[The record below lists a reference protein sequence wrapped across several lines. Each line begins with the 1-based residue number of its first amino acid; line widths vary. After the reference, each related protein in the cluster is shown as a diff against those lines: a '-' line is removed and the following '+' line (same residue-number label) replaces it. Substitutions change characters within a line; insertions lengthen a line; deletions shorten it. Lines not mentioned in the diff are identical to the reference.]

1 MWRWVVPV
9 GAGVLVAWRPFEVD
23 PLSGVVVAGLLTLA
37 VVVGNGVV
45 PRLAE
50 GSPAGPILSALWIA
64 VGIAVGWNRAQGV
77 ATLAL
82 AATVLLVIL
91 VVARTGPPERGTVVL
106 ALGIS
111 LLTLWAVWQVA
122 LGFRLD
128 LQELGRTA
136 LPTPWAVRHRLEIGR
151 AFASQ
156 LHPGHLAVLLAM
168 MVPLGI
174 GAIRDGHRRLGAMVL
189 LLAGTGVLLTRSP
202 LGVVLALG
210 ASLVALPKLSG
221 RWCLAVTVVFAVLLG
236 AVVVGRT
243 DLSRWEP
250 FVHRW
255 QNWANAV
262 WVWTQSPVT
271 GAGLGGFGTAA
282 LAVPFPVGNH
292 PQHAHSLPLEWLAE
306 MGVPGLL
313 FAGYLFWWIVSLAR
327 RVRATFPGLAG
338 AILVV
343 PLHNLV
349 DFSFFA
355 SGVVVPWAVLVGW
368 SLALTR
374 GEDERP
380 FSTGLRRVPIV
391 VALTVTVFFF
401 WAGSG
406 TSAALEAWVPRAG
419 EGPEH
424 VVDRMVVARRLA
436 PWRLAPTVVIL
447 DLAAEQPGL
456 RATGLAE
463 YRRAR
468 WWWPRSPGLAI
479 RGAQLLALQGRGP
492 ESWRESW
499 WAHVAGPGG
508 EDRGQPAG
516 PHVVEGPR

>member
-9 GAGVLVAWRPFEVD
+9 GAGVLAAWRPFEVD
-23 PLSGVVVAGLLTLA
+23 PLSGVVVAGLLVLA
-37 VVVGNGVV
+37 VVIGNGVG
-45 PRLAE
+45 PRFV
-50 GSPAGPILSALWIA
+50 GRPPAGPVLSALWIA
-64 VGIAVGWNRAQGV
+64 VGMAVGWSRAQGV

-91 VVARTGPPERGTVVL
+91 VVARAGPPERGTVVL

-122 LGFRLD
+122 VGFRVD
-128 LQELGRTA
+128 LQELGRTT
-136 LPTPWAVRHRLEIGR
+136 LPAPWAVRHRLETAR

-168 MVPLGI
+168 VVPLGI
-174 GAIRDGHRRLGAMVL
+174 GAIRDGHRRLGAVVTF
-189 LLAGTGVLLTRSP
+189 LAGAGVLLTRSP

-210 ASLVALPKLSG
+210 ASLAVFRKEST
-221 RWCLAVTVVFAVLLG
+221 RWWLAVAGLLVAVLG
-236 AVVVGRT
+236 AVALTRP
-243 DLSRWEP
+243 DLARWEP

-255 QNWANAV
+255 QNWTNAV
-262 WVWTQSPVT
+262 WVWTESPVT

-306 MGVPGLL
+306 MGVPGLV

-327 RVRATFPGLAG
+327 RVRAGSPGLAA

-374 GEDERP
+374 DGDDD
-380 FSTGLRRVPIV
+380 STGSPPRRAPAA
-391 VALTVTVFFF
+391 VALAAVVFAF
-401 WAGSG
+401 WAASG
-406 TSAALEAWVPRAG
+406 ASAALESWVAHPAG
-419 EGPEH
+419 GPAPNVE
-424 VVDRMVVARRLA
+424 RLRLARRLA
-436 PWRLAPTVVIL
+436 PWRSGPLEAILGLAVRNP
-447 DLAAEQPGL
+447 AFRE
-456 RATGLAE
+456 TGLE
-463 YRRAR
+463 ECRRAG
-468 WWWPRSPGLAI
+468 WWWPRSPGIAASAARLAAAADLPWAWA
-479 RGAQLLALQGRGP
+479 REWEARALGP
-492 ESWRESW
+492 VHHGGDE
-499 WAHVAGPGG
+499 AMPAGGLPGAGP
-508 EDRGQPAG
+508 
-516 PHVVEGPR
+516 